1 MTVSTPTDDL
11 ASLEA
16 GLDALEAPVEVRPS
30 PLRKAF
36 STSWPPVVA
45 IALGLL
51 VWELVYRAGVKPT
64 YALPSPADVCLVLV
78 DQVRDGSLL

>member
-1 MTVSTPTDDL
+1 MSITAHDDL

-16 GLDALEAPVEVRPS
+16 GLDALEAPVESRPS

-36 STSWPPVVA
+36 ATTWPPVVA
-45 IALGLL
+45 LALGLL

-64 YALPSPADVCLVLV
+64 
-78 DQVRDGSLL
+78 